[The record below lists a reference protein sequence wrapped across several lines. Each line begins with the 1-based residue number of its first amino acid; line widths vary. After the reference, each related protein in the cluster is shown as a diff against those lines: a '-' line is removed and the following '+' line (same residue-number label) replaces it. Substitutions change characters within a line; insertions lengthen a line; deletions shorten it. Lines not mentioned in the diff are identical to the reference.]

1 MKKLTPHGIAEIVF
15 DIVYLVFAI
24 TAGIWMLLS
33 AKEGNTA
40 LLLYGIL
47 ALVLGGGDAFH
58 LVPRIYGHLHGMD
71 SCTKAL
77 GIGKLVTS
85 ITMTIFYLLL
95 YLVWV
100 ITYHQALAAPVSL
113 LLILLAALR
122 ILLCLFPQNRWT
134 SKNPPQ
140 NWAIYRNL
148 PFLAMGVIII
158 LLFFNTSLQ
167 FTDGF
172 RFMDIA
178 IFLSF
183 LFYLPVVVFAQRYPK
198 TGALMM
204 PKTAAYVWIIFMGFH
219 LM

>member
-40 LLLYGIL
+40 LLLYG
-47 ALVLGGGDAFH
+47 
-58 LVPRIYGHLHGMD
+58 HLHGMD

-95 YLVWV
+95 YWVWV